1 MRTSPFSGTVDT
13 YQGQPVS
20 PVIAYSGEAEQYEN
34 LTEAKQSEDWPG
46 DNEILKWIN
55 TRSLTA
61 AKAKK
66 YQEVTKT
73 LKENYEKSP
82 AYLRK
87 QFVDAALLAGMQ
99 PDAANALA
107 DSMPNLRVS

>member
-1 MRTSPFSGTVDT
+1 MRTSPFSGSVDT

-55 TRSLTA
+55 TR
-61 AKAKK
+61 
-66 YQEVTKT
+66 
-73 LKENYEKSP
+73 
-82 AYLRK
+82 
-87 QFVDAALLAGMQ
+87 
-99 PDAANALA
+99 
-107 DSMPNLRVS
+107 